1 MTQKLFEED
10 AFLREFTAT
19 VLSCEEKD
27 GHFLVILDRTAFF
40 PEGGGQ
46 PADHGTLG
54 EAQVIDC
61 HVSKGIITHTLTS
74 PLTPGETVEGHIDW
88 ARRFN
93 FMQQHSGEH
102 IFSGLVHSTF
112 GYNNVGF
119 HIGSDAVTMD
129 FDGRLTWEDVLGIEA
144 RVNEAIWLDLPV
156 EAGYP
161 DAQTLESLPYRSKK
175 EIDGDIRIVRIEG
188 YDICACCGTH
198 VRTTGQI
205 GQVKV
210 VGLQNYKSGVRVS
223 ILCGVRALAWA
234 NSVLKEN
241 QEISHLTSEQ
251 FGKLAGA
258 VEKLLHERDDY
269 RFRLEQN
276 AMRLFDAD
284 MRGLSGDR
292 RMVCADYLAVS
303 QLRPAAGL
311 LAKACALALVLIPRE
326 GGWNYALCA
335 QGTDVRVLSKQLQ
348 SRFSGRGG
356 GSADMVQG
364 ILGEATA
371 DGIRAFFLAM

>member
-40 PEGGGQ
+40 PEGGWQ

-251 FGKLAGA
+251 FGKLAS
-258 VEKLLHERDDY
+258 H
-269 RFRLEQN
+269 
-276 AMRLFDAD
+276 
-284 MRGLSGDR
+284 
-292 RMVCADYLAVS
+292 
-303 QLRPAAGL
+303 
-311 LAKACALALVLIPRE
+311 AKNTI
-326 GGWNYALCA
+326 
-335 QGTDVRVLSKQLQ
+335 
-348 SRFSGRGG
+348 
-356 GSADMVQG
+356 
-364 ILGEATA
+364 
-371 DGIRAFFLAM
+371 